1 MQMKENDVRAL
12 LADYIGLYRRET
24 LPRWRELFL
33 PQFVATT
40 RGSDGTLTTWGLDA
54 FYERQ
59 RTSFETGR
67 PITEVLENT
76 SIDCAANFA
85 CVRSDFVWSDGTV
98 SRRGKLMLLLVSA
111 QGRAYVQ
118 ALAFSY

>member
-1 MQMKENDVRAL
+1 MNERDVRTL
-12 LADYIGLYRRET
+12 LDDYIGLYRRET

-33 PQFVATT
+33 PQFVATAPGED
-40 RGSDGTLTTWGLDA
+40 GSLTTWGLDA

-59 RTSFETGR
+59 HASFATGL

-76 SIDCAANFA
+76 SIDCAGNFA
-85 CVRSDFVWSDGTV
+85 CVRSDFVWSSGTV
-98 SRRGKLMLLLVSA
+98 ARRGKLMLLLVAANGSVK
-111 QGRAYVQ
+111 VQ